1 VKKRLVSIFRD
12 LTGRSEHRLV
22 ELLDRQLDAALRGAD
37 LVRRALDEQM
47 PPAQLREQMN
57 SIENEGDAVRNEL
70 VNELSSALTTPVD
83 REDMFRLSRAIDDV
97 VDNLQDFARELDLY
111 DTQDRGRFGPLVE
124 ALATGLMNLRIA
136 VLGISGNPGQ
146 ITKLCLAAKKAGNQ
160 VRRMHQDEL
169 SALFAGEFHME
180 TLKQR
185 ELLRRLDLAGMLVS
199 DAADVLADAA
209 MKRSW

>member
-47 PPAQLREQMN
+47 PPAQLRDQMN

-111 DTQDRGRFGPLVE
+111 DTHDRGRFGPLVE

-169 SALFAGEFHME
+169 SALFAGEFRME